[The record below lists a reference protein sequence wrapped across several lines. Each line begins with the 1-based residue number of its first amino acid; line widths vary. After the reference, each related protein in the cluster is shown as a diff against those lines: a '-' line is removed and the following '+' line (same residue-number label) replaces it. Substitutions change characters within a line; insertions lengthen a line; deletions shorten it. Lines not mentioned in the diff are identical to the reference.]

1 MGTGQIGLHTC
12 CPTYTDLCETT
23 LCKDVSNPNKVTI
36 GDSRRGG
43 RLSLKLNWMS
53 ARHDCPIMSNDLK
66 LARVVNA
73 IAYYRY
79 YQSSIH
85 AAVPEVRKG
94 AFGTVILIVYHDIVA
109 RLYIILVTPDSFTA
123 PSYPPLPNDAP
134 FSFSQPR
141 DQTQCP
147 ADNPT
152 I

>member
-53 ARHDCPIMSNDLK
+53 ARHDCPIKSNDLK

-109 RLYIILVTPDSFTA
+109 RLYIILRDAGLLYCAFLPSFTKRRSLLFFAASGPDSV
-123 PSYPPLPNDAP
+123 S
-134 FSFSQPR
+134 SR
-141 DQTQCP
+141 
-147 ADNPT
+147 
-152 I
+152 